1 MTQFD
6 ASSRTMFGS
15 FSSQPDATPYTV
27 EGPHTSL
34 TERNPANGPDAKD
47 SAKMDFSVADDI
59 DDDKLNDILW
69 RAIRKTDPPVP
80 VRSAFG
86 Q

>member
-1 MTQFD
+1 
-6 ASSRTMFGS
+6 MFGS
-15 FSSQPDATPYTV
+15 FSSQPDATPFRV
-27 EGPHTSL
+27 EKPHVTL
-34 TERNPANGPDAKD
+34 TDRNPANGPGAKD

-69 RAIRKTDPPVP
+69 LAIRKTDPPVP